1 MLMQAFDLADYAFSA
16 FAVPSFL
23 TTLAILGLGVAVLVR
38 EHISLVSVS
47 FFLLTLAVS
56 VWLFSFSCV
65 YLSTNEHTA
74 LWWMKVAYLGVPFI
88 ASATYQ
94 FTVAVLRVYERFKK
108 LAWVG
113 WVGAAMFSALAVGTD
128 ALFAE
133 TYRYWWG
140 YYPRYGPL
148 GALFIAFFATLL
160 VASMA
165 HYWIEY
171 QAEHRRH
178 QQPTDHKLHLDC

>member
-1 MLMQAFDLADYAFSA
+1 MQAFDLADYAFSA
-16 FAVPSFL
+16 FAIPSFV
-23 TTLAILGLGVAVLVR
+23 TTLAILGLGVLVLVR
-38 EHISLVSVS
+38 ERISLVSVS

-65 YLSTNEHTA
+65 YLSANEHTA
-74 LWWMKVAYLGVPFI
+74 LWWMRVAYLGVPFI

-94 FTVAVLRVYERFKK
+94 FTVAVLRIYERFKK

-113 WVGAAMFSALAVGTD
+113 WVSATMFSALAVGTD
-128 ALFAE
+128 ALFGE

-140 YYPRYGPL
+140 YYPKYGLL
-148 GALFIAFFATLL
+148 GPPFIAFFAALL

-165 HYWIEY
+165 HYRIEY

-178 QQPTDHKLHLDC
+178 KQAT